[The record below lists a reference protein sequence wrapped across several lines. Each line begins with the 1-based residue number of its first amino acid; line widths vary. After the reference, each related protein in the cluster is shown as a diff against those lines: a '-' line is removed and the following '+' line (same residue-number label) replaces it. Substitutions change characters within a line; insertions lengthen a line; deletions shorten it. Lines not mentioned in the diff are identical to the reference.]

1 MRIHHHIPHPL
12 RATAAGLLLA
22 CILPAIA
29 SAQTARLKDIARIDG
44 ASSVSLIGY
53 GIVVGL
59 SGTGDKDL
67 ALTKQT
73 MANLMQSF
81 NISIPTKDIKSKNV
95 AAVIITAQLPPTHR
109 AGDRCDIQVSSIGDS
124 LSLQGGILLMTP
136 MLNAD
141 GKLYALA
148 QGSLVLGGYTVGQ
161 PGPGG
166 ETETKN
172 ATTVG
177 LIPKG
182 GLVKESRDLDAVR
195 RDNTLT
201 LVLNHADFTTASR
214 VAEAI
219 NSKQPGL
226 AVARNAAT
234 IQVSIPPAFIDA
246 GQIADFIASIE
257 TLPVVPDNR
266 SRIIVN
272 ERTGTIVMG
281 ADVHLSAAVVAHGNL
296 TVRIGSTLSTYMP
309 KPLTSAQPVVT
320 EQITVQKDEEKA
332 KMILIPSTVTVR
344 DLADSLNQLGASPR
358 DLISILEALQTLGAL
373 QMELV
378 TM

>member
-1 MRIHHHIPHPL
+1 
-12 RATAAGLLLA
+12 
-22 CILPAIA
+22 
-29 SAQTARLKDIARIDG
+29 
-44 ASSVSLIGY
+44 
-53 GIVVGL
+53 
-59 SGTGDKDL
+59 
-67 ALTKQT
+67 
-73 MANLMQSF
+73 
-81 NISIPTKDIKSKNV
+81 
-95 AAVIITAQLPPTHR
+95 
-109 AGDRCDIQVSSIGDS
+109 
-124 LSLQGGILLMTP
+124 MTP

-182 GLVKESRDLDAVR
+182 GLVKENRDLDAVR